1 MVNPENKMQQL
12 FSRRDGWWGL
22 KSVKY
27 PKNIIEVTPT
37 RLLYGFYILSTRFD
51 SVISNCQKIKK
62 SWCFEMK
69 RYCCR

>member
-27 PKNIIEVTPT
+27 ETDN
-37 RLLYGFYILSTRFD
+37 
-51 SVISNCQKIKK
+51 
-62 SWCFEMK
+62 
-69 RYCCR
+69 